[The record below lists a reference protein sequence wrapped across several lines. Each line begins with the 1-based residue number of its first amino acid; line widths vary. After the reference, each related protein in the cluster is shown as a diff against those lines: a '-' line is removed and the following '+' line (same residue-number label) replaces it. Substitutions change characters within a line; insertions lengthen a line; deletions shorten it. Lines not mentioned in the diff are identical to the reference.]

1 MSLSRGYKVV
11 AVFQSQGTTQV
22 LLFMGKVSQSTIFT
36 THFMAIGY
44 FIVMWVI
51 SLWLE
56 IFEIIPFLFQNS
68 NQLLAVNLVLFIYAM
83 ISVVGNYYC
92 LVTTDTSCET
102 NGALNEERDGVFY
115 CQSCARNSPPRAHH
129 CSLCD
134 RCILGRDHHCYF
146 AGTCIGH
153 ANARFFVVYDF
164 FVFITSAYVVVI
176 NLIYLHQIIGP
187 FIPLS
192 FEAICKI
199 VPLLTV
205 FKLWSGSVTLFHFL
219 VIVVT
224 WLGIMHVLGCS
235 VCFFFQMSLIFS
247 GQTTYEWQHNI
258 FIYDQGWRK
267 NFLGICGSMWY
278 LWWLFPVF
286 QMQKLASKE
295 EDNFTQY
302 NSKISKYI

>member
-1 MSLSRGYKVV
+1 MSWYKISKVSLRRGYKVN
-11 AVFQSQGTTQV
+11 AVFQRHYESSPI
-22 LLFMGKVSQSTIFT
+22 MGKFSQSTIFT

-56 IFEIIPFLFQNS
+56 IFEVIPFLFQNS
-68 NQLLAVNLVLFIYAM
+68 TQLLAVNLVLFIYAM
-83 ISVVGNYYC
+83 ISVIGNYYC
-92 LVTTDTSCET
+92 LVTTDTSSET

-219 VIVVT
+219 AFVEAC
-224 WLGIMHVLGCS
+224 GIFGGY
-235 VCFFFQMSLIFS
+235 FQYSRCKNLH
-247 GQTTYEWQHNI
+247 QKKKTTSPSITQ
-258 FIYDQGWRK
+258 K
-267 NFLGICGSMWY
+267 Y
-278 LWWLFPVF
+278 LNT
-286 QMQKLASKE
+286 SKS
-295 EDNFTQY
+295 T
-302 NSKISKYI
+302 

>member
-1 MSLSRGYKVV
+1 
-11 AVFQSQGTTQV
+11 
-22 LLFMGKVSQSTIFT
+22 MGKVSQSTIFT

-68 NQLLAVNLVLFIYAM
+68 SQLLAVNLVLFIYAM

-205 FKLWSGSVTLFHFL
+205 F
-219 VIVVT
+219 
-224 WLGIMHVLGCS
+224 
-235 VCFFFQMSLIFS
+235 
-247 GQTTYEWQHNI
+247 
-258 FIYDQGWRK
+258 
-267 NFLGICGSMWY
+267 
-278 LWWLFPVF
+278 
-286 QMQKLASKE
+286 
-295 EDNFTQY
+295 
-302 NSKISKYI
+302 